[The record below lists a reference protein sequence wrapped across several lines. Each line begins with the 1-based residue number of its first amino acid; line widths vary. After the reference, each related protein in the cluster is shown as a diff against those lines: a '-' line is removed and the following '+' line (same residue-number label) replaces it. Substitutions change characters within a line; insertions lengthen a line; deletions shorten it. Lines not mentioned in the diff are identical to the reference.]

1 MIRLK
6 HPKHLPLNDHE
17 KHTSQIA
24 TLPKPTLQASIMKDT
39 NIKAILIILVKNMHE
54 LLKFKKKEK
63 NMKVQSHITVQ
74 DFKIYIFF

>member
-17 KHTSQIA
+17 KHTSQTA

-54 LLKFKKKEK
+54 LLKFKKKK
-63 NMKVQSHITVQ
+63 KT
-74 DFKIYIFF
+74 